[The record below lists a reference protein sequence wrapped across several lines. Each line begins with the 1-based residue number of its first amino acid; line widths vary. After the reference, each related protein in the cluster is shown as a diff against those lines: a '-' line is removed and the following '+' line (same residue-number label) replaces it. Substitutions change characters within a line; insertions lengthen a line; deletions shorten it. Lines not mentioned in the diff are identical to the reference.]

1 MRMAAPPGAMMS
13 RMSTI
18 DTSGL
23 GPLTE
28 QVRRLLKPGWNDEFH
43 RLSETLAFLRPPR
56 RPTDS
61 RFLDL
66 PPVYF
71 VGAIDRLISG
81 QFVLFTGL
89 NPNGADEHRGRLAV
103 PFDEYWAWCLSYFR
117 GPDRSKHYD
126 LHEAFLRGLFDEDS
140 APTSLLSQT
149 AVDVD
154 LCGLASSNGWPE
166 EQVRLLR
173 ADRPRL
179 PRPQL
184 HQMRKDGRF
193 PTFRLSAAV
202 FELLAPNSMCV
213 VARYDG
219 TRKALREL
227 YPSDDKTLKVAGR
240 EIPFFCIPND
250 GRNPPS
256 TGSVERLGRAARLAL
271 NDRVKWKLGG
281 HS

>member
-1 MRMAAPPGAMMS
+1 MTA
-13 RMSTI
+13 I
-18 DTSGL
+18 DTSGI
-23 GPLTE
+23 GPLVE
-28 QVRRLLKPGWNDEFH
+28 QVRRLLEPGWEGGFH
-43 RLSETLAFLRPPR
+43 RLDETLAFLSPPR

-71 VGAIDRLISG
+71 VGAIDRLTSG

-89 NPNGADEHRGRLAV
+89 NPNGAEEHRGRLAV
-103 PFDEYWAWCLSYFR
+103 PFDEYWGWCLGYFR

-126 LHEAFLRGLFDEDS
+126 LHEAFLRGLFDEAS
-140 APTSLLSQT
+140 GPASLLAQT

-166 EQVRLLR
+166 EQLRLLR

-184 HQMRKDGRF
+184 HQMRKDRRF
-193 PTFRLSAAV
+193 PTYRLSADV
-202 FELLAPNSMCV
+202 FELLAPHSMCV
-213 VARYDG
+213 VARYEG
-219 TRKALREL
+219 ARQALHEL

-240 EIPFFCIPND
+240 EVPLFCIPND

-256 TGSVERLGRAARLAL
+256 TGSVERLGRTARVAL
-271 NDRVKWKLGG
+271 NDGVTWEVEGRP
-281 HS
+281 